1 MTTEPTNAL
10 GEPSPRRTDFSTWDR
25 KALEQFARDAADE
38 NLVLRADNKALLNY
52 IRTQWKDSA
61 K

>member
-1 MTTEPTNAL
+1 VTTEPTNAL
-10 GEPSPRRTDFSTWDR
+10 GEHSPRRTDFSAWDR
-25 KALEQFARDAADE
+25 KTLEQFARDAADE